1 LEAFVEGYKVGSTD
15 RWVEAERLRKL
26 ERRENKGCIAR
37 IRDDAA
43 TMISSFAM
51 LETGPFALGVGV
63 LGVIAVV
70 ALAIAFLRK
79 KA

>member
-1 LEAFVEGYKVGSTD
+1 M
-15 RWVEAERLRKL
+15 RLPKGTKSARQIVML
-26 ERRENKGCIAR
+26 SGTRMGRIERRENKGCVAR
-37 IRDDAA
+37 IPDDAA

-51 LETGPFALGVGV
+51 MEIGPFALGVGV

-70 ALAIAFLRK
+70 ALAFLSFRK